1 MIYLNVDPIIFSL
14 GHIHI
19 GWYGLFI
26 ALGVGVALWL
36 TAREANR
43 RGIVSDE
50 IYGGAL
56 WVIGAGVVGA
66 RLFHVVDNW
75 QTYAANPAAIFGT
88 AGLAIY
94 GALVGGLAAVVV
106 YARVR
111 RLPLGRLLDSTAL
124 AIPLAQAIAR
134 IGCFINGDNYGVP
147 TNPPLPW
154 SVVWTNPNSMVPDHT
169 VAYQPAQLYELVW
182 DLIVFGIVWK
192 LRDHVRG
199 EGVLFLIYATL
210 YSFGR
215 FFISFVREDNIYFA
229 NLRQAQIIALAVMA
243 LAVPLAVWWN
253 RRATALS
260 ANPSTSL

>member
-1 MIYLNVDPIIFSL
+1 MIRFGLDPIIFSI

-19 GWYGLFI
+19 GWYGVFI
-26 ALGVGVALWL
+26 ALGIGVALWL
-36 TAREANR
+36 TAREAKR
-43 RGIVSDE
+43 HGIIPDV
-50 IYGGAL
+50 IYDGAL

-66 RLFHVVDNW
+66 RLFHVIDNW
-75 QTYAANPAAIFGT
+75 STYAANPAAIFGT

-94 GALVGGLAAVVV
+94 GALIGGLAAVVV
-106 YARVR
+106 YARKR
-111 RLPLGRLLDSTAL
+111 RLPLGRLLDATAP

-154 SVVWTNPNSMVPDHT
+154 SVVWTSPNAMVPDRT

-192 LRDHVRG
+192 LRGRVKS
-199 EGVLFLIYATL
+199 EGVLFLIYAIT

-215 FFISFVREDNIYFA
+215 FFISFVREDNLYFGT
-229 NLRQAQIIALAVMA
+229 LRQAQLLALATIA
-243 LAVPLAVWWN
+243 AAVPLALWLSQ
-253 RRATALS
+253 RAQIEMAQEFGR
-260 ANPSTSL
+260 

>member
-1 MIYLNVDPIIFSL
+1 MIRLDIDPIIFSI
-14 GHIHI
+14 GHIHV
-19 GWYGLFI
+19 GWYGVFI

-43 RGIVSDE
+43 RGILADE

-56 WVIGAGVVGA
+56 WVIVAGVVGA
-66 RLFHVVDNW
+66 RLFHVLDNW
-75 QTYAANPAAIFGT
+75 QTYAVNPAAIFGT

-94 GALVGGLAAVVV
+94 GALIGGGLAVVI
-106 YARVR
+106 YARVS
-111 RLPLGRLLDSTAL
+111 RLNVGRLLDSAAP

-154 SVVWTNPNSMVPDHT
+154 SVVWTNPGAVVPNHT
-169 VAYQPAQLYELVW
+169 VAYQPAQLYEMVW
-182 DLIVFGIVWK
+182 DAIVFGIVWR
-192 LRDHVRG
+192 LRDRVRG
-199 EGVLFLIYATL
+199 DGSLFLIYMSL

-215 FFISFVREDNIYFA
+215 FFISFAREDNIYFA

-243 LAVPLAVWWN
+243 LAIPLVVWLN
-253 RRATALS
+253 QRS
-260 ANPSTSL
+260 KKIVYVES